1 MGFSTVKVV
10 QNGCKLTTCNTGQP
24 PNFGFK
30 TAILTLM
37 GLIFAHGLIYLCV
50 QKSNKIHFVIKK

>member
-1 MGFSTVKVV
+1 MPIYLFLYKPMA
-10 QNGCKLTTCNTGQP
+10 CNTGQP

-37 GLIFAHGLIYLCV
+37 GLIFAHRLIYLYV